1 MHYFTLV
8 AEASLIACPA
18 MRAII
23 LLANIGVL
31 ALAFYLG
38 SWMGLLIAAGV
49 CVVLVAAFFV
59 FSMATSEA
67 RESKD
72 VQRAM
77 GRNSTFL
84 GGLFHSSKR

>member
-1 MHYFTLV
+1 
-8 AEASLIACPA
+8 

-23 LLANIGVL
+23 LLANLGVL
-31 ALAFYLG
+31 ALAYYLG

-59 FSMATSEA
+59 FSMARLEA

-72 VQRAM
+72 TQRAM
-77 GRNSTFL
+77 GRSSTFL
-84 GGLFHSSKR
+84 GGLFHPSKH